1 MSKRAKAKL
10 GEARSTQENRRSKP
24 SVNPATKRVPRAD
37 VSNGAGRVQRAA
49 GCDAAGESAGAA
61 VRQTTPGGWSANTKM
76 QEGYVQLV
84 MSVTAVGKSTYPADR
99 RADTAGRQ
107 SLSSGFCVTC
117 V

>member
-1 MSKRAKAKL
+1 MTLLGKVLAPPYDKL
-10 GEARSTQENRRSKP
+10 LLEAGVLILKL
-24 SVNPATKRVPRAD
+24 
-37 VSNGAGRVQRAA
+37 
-49 GCDAAGESAGAA
+49 
-61 VRQTTPGGWSANTKM
+61 

-117 V
+117 VWLAARLTYGWPLASVLLAELGVGRLR